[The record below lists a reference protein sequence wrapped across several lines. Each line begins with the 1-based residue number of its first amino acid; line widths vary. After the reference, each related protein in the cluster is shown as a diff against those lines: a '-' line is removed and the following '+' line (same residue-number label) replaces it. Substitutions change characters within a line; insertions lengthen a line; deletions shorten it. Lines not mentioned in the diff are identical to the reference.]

1 MTTVVGST
9 AFGAL
14 LRDWRRHRRLT
25 QLDLG
30 LRADVSARHLSF
42 LETGRSRPSR
52 DMVLHLAEELDVPLR
67 ARNELMTAAGFA
79 PAYTEHHLDD
89 AELAQVRASLRRIL
103 TGHEPHPALLVDGSW
118 NLLAAN
124 AALPVL
130 TALVDED
137 LLTPPVNVMRL
148 ALHPRGFARH
158 VVDLPPYAAHL
169 VSRLRRQAE
178 RSARTGLLALLG
190 EVTGYCRELG
200 LDPHARPPGTDA
212 ASRIVLP
219 LRLRHPRAG
228 ELALF
233 STVSVLGA
241 PLDVTLDEVAIE
253 AFFPADDRT
262 AAFLRASCG

>member
-1 MTTVVGST
+1 MTAVVGST

-14 LRDWRRHRRLT
+14 LRDWRRRRRLT

-79 PAYTEHHLDD
+79 PAYTEHDLDD
-89 AELAQVRASLRRIL
+89 AELAQVRGSLRRIL
-103 TGHEPHPALLVDGSW
+103 TGHEPHPALLVDGAW

-124 AALPVL
+124 AGLPVL
-130 TALVDED
+130 TALVDQD
-137 LLTPPVNVMRL
+137 LLAPPVNVLRL
-148 ALHPRGFARH
+148 ALHPRGVARH
-158 VVDLPPYAAHL
+158 VVDLPEYAAHL

-200 LDPHARPPGTDA
+200 LDPHARPRD
-212 ASRIVLP
+212 RVVLP
-219 LRLRHPRAG
+219 LRLRHPRGG

>member
-1 MTTVVGST
+1 MTAVVGST

-14 LRDWRRHRRLT
+14 LRDWRRRRRLT

-79 PAYTEHHLDD
+79 PAYTEHDLDD
-89 AELAQVRASLRRIL
+89 AELAQVRGSLRRIL
-103 TGHEPHPALLVDGSW
+103 TGHEPHPALLVDGAW

-124 AALPVL
+124 AGLPVL
-130 TALVDED
+130 TALVDQD
-137 LLTPPVNVMRL
+137 LLAPPVNVLRL
-148 ALHPRGFARH
+148 ALHPRGVAGH
-158 VVDLPPYAAHL
+158 VVDLPEYAAHL

-200 LDPHARPPGTDA
+200 LDPHARPRD
-212 ASRIVLP
+212 RIVLP

>member
-1 MTTVVGST
+1 MTTVAGST

-14 LRDWRRHRRLT
+14 LRDWRRRRRLT

-79 PAYTEHHLDD
+79 PAYTEHDLDD

-103 TGHEPHPALLVDGSW
+103 TGHEPHPALLVDGAW

-124 AALPVL
+124 AGLPVL
-130 TALVDED
+130 TALVDQD
-137 LLTPPVNVMRL
+137 LLAPPVNVLRL
-148 ALHPRGFARH
+148 ALHPRGVARH
-158 VVDLPPYAAHL
+158 VVDLPEYAAHL

-200 LDPHARPPGTDA
+200 LDPHARPRD
-212 ASRIVLP
+212 RVVLP